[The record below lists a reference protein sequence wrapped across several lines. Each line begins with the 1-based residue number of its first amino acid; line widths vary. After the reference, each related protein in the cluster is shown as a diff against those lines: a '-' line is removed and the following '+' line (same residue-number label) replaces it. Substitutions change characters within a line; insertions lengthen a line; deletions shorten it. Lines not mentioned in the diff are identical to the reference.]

1 MKTRILTALVFA
13 SVMVGVPLAG
23 SIPTFALYVL
33 IAGGC
38 AYELAKINN
47 VPSKIP
53 AILAAILPSFFS
65 FFFFF
70 KPSLFT
76 NPMIVGFAIFSI
88 VFLLLSLELFKKN
101 NQSLSSSG
109 VTSLAFLYLGIP
121 FSLVPV
127 LLYAENF
134 YSPIYL
140 LGTLAL
146 IWSNDSFAYLLGS
159 KFGKRKIFKHISPN
173 KTLEGYLGGIVL
185 TVILAYFISF
195 YFFEKQIFLWTGLG
209 IISAIMGSAGD
220 LFESLLKRNA
230 GVKDTGSFMPGHG
243 GWLDRFD
250 AMIFVLPFATFWII
264 LNLK

>member
-13 SVMVGVPLAG
+13 SIMVGVPLAG
-23 SIPTFALYVL
+23 LVPTFALYIL

-47 VPSKIP
+47 IPSKIP

-65 FFFFF
+65 FLYFL
-70 KPSLFT
+70 KPSMIS
-76 NPMIVGFAIFSI
+76 NPWIFGFAIFSL

-101 NQSLSSSG
+101 NQSQASSG
-109 VTSLAFLYLGIP
+109 VTSMSFLYLGIP

-127 LLYAENF
+127 LLHAEDF
-134 YSPIYL
+134 YSPLYL

-146 IWSNDSFAYLLGS
+146 IWSNDSFAYLVGS
-159 KFGKRKIFKHISPN
+159 KFGKRKIFNHISPH
-173 KTLEGYLGGIVL
+173 KTLEGYLGGLVL
-185 TVILAYFISF
+185 TIILAYLISSLF
-195 YFFEKQIFLWTGLG
+195 LEKQIFLWTGLG
-209 IISAIMGSAGD
+209 FIAAIMGSAGD

-230 GVKDTGSFMPGHG
+230 GVKDTGNFMPGHG

-264 LNLK
+264 LNLI

>member
-1 MKTRILTALVFA
+1 
-13 SVMVGVPLAG
+13 
-23 SIPTFALYVL
+23 
-33 IAGGC
+33 
-38 AYELAKINN
+38 
-47 VPSKIP
+47 
-53 AILAAILPSFFS
+53 
-65 FFFFF
+65 
-70 KPSLFT
+70 
-76 NPMIVGFAIFSI
+76 
-88 VFLLLSLELFKKN
+88 
-101 NQSLSSSG
+101 
-109 VTSLAFLYLGIP
+109 
-121 FSLVPV
+121 VPV

-230 GVKDTGSFMPGHG
+230 GVKDTGRFLPGHG